1 MTTYYGKDLI
11 AQMNGL
17 RVPAG
22 ALAMWGLGQM
32 GIALKANNDVIYIDP
47 YLTGPMKTPTS
58 TEFGVR
64 EFPPPV
70 LPVELTNAAYVLC
83 SHEHG
88 DHTDAGTLGPIAQ
101 ASPDAKFVITGWSQS
116 ILDKVKIDVSR
127 RMVPA
132 AMQSMQLGDFKVT
145 ALPSAHYNVENDS
158 EKGHRWIG
166 FLIEANGVVFY
177 HSGDTIIYPGYIDM
191 MKAQPKI
198 DVGMLAV
205 NGRDAYRDSYNWTGN
220 MMPMEAA
227 WLSGQLGWDILI
239 AGHNDLFIWNT
250 VGAGELADALRIRNP
265 RQKMHVLQPGELYL
279 YVK

>member
-11 AQMNGL
+11 AQMNDL

-32 GIALKANNDVIYIDP
+32 GVALKAGDDVIYIDP
-47 YLTGPMKTPTS
+47 YLTGEMKTPTS
-58 TEFGVR
+58 TSFGVR

-70 LPVELTNAAYVLC
+70 LPEEITNAAVVLC

-88 DHTDAGTLGPIAQ
+88 DHTDAGTLGPIAA
-101 ASPDAKFVITGWSQS
+101 ASPDAKFVITGWSHG
-116 ILDKVKIDVSR
+116 ILDRANIAQER
-127 RMVPA
+127 RSVPQV
-132 AMQSMQLGDFKVT
+132 MRPMQLGDFKVT
-145 ALPSAHYNVENDS
+145 ALPSAHYNIEND
-158 EKGHRWIG
+158 EVMGHRWLG

-177 HSGDTIIYPGYIDM
+177 HSGDTLIYPGYIDM
-191 MKAQPKI
+191 LKAQPKI
-198 DVGMLAV
+198 DVGMLPV
-205 NGRDAYRDSYNWTGN
+205 NGRDAYRDSNNFTGN
-220 MMPMEAA
+220 LQPMEAA
-227 WLSGQLGWDILI
+227 WLAAQLGWDVLI

-265 RQKMHVLQPGELYL
+265 RQKMHTLQPGELYL

>member
-11 AQMNGL
+11 AQMNNL

-32 GIALKANNDVIYIDP
+32 GIALKANDDVIYIDP

-70 LPVELTNAAYVLC
+70 LPEEITNAAYVLC

-101 ASPDAKFVITGWSQS
+101 TSPQSKFVITGWSHG
-116 ILDKVKIDVSR
+116 ILDKAKIDASR
-127 RMVPA
+127 RIVPSTA
-132 AMQSMQLGDFKVT
+132 QPMQLGDFTVT
-145 ALPSAHYNVENDS
+145 ALPSAHYNVENDPD
-158 EKGHRWIG
+158 KGNRWIG
-166 FLIEANGVVFY
+166 FLIEANGVAFY
-177 HSGDTIIYPGYIDM
+177 HSGDTIIYPSYIDM
-191 MKAQPKI
+191 LKAQPKI
-198 DVGMLAV
+198 DVGMLPV
-205 NGRDAYRDSYNWTGN
+205 NGRDAYRDSYHWTGN
-220 MMPMEAA
+220 LLPMEAA
-227 WLSGQLGWDILI
+227 WLSGQLGWDVLI

-265 RQKMHVLQPGELYL
+265 RQKMHTLQPGELYL

>member
-11 AQMNGL
+11 AQMNDL

-32 GIALKANNDVIYIDP
+32 GIALKAGDDVIYIDP

-70 LPVELTNAAYVLC
+70 LPEEITNAAFVLC

-88 DHTDAGTLGPIAQ
+88 DHTDAGTLGPIAV
-101 ASPDAKFVITGWSQS
+101 ASPNAKFVITGWSHG
-116 ILDKVKIDVSR
+116 ILDKAGIDRMR
-127 RMVPA
+127 RIVPA
-132 AMQSMQLGDFKVT
+132 AMQPMQLGDFKVT
-145 ALPSAHYNVENDS
+145 ALPSAHYEVENDAD
-158 EKGHRWIG
+158 KGHRWLG
-166 FLIEANGVVFY
+166 FLIEANGVAFY
-177 HSGDTIIYPGYIDM
+177 HSGDTMIYPGYIDM
-191 MKAQPKI
+191 LKAQPKI
-198 DVGMLAV
+198 DVGMLPV
-205 NGRDAYRDSYNWTGN
+205 NGRDAYRDSYHWTGN
-220 MMPMEAA
+220 LQPMEAA
-227 WLSGQLGWDILI
+227 WLAGQLGWDMLI

-265 RQKMHVLQPGELYL
+265 RQKMHTLQPGELYL